1 MRALFFGTPAIAVP
15 ALEALTQVAEVCAV
29 VCQPDRPRG
38 RGLAL
43 AAPPVKERALQ
54 LGIPVHQPTKV
65 RTDELPA
72 WMRSHAPD
80 VAVVMA
86 YGRILTRAV
95 LDAPRLG
102 CVNLHAS
109 ILPQYRGAAPITW
122 ALVDGQTETGV
133 SLMQMDEG
141 MDTGPILA
149 IHRLPIEPSWN
160 AEDLSSALA
169 TCAAEVVRTELP
181 RLARGELQP
190 VAQDSSRATHARL
203 LTKEDGRIPWGKPAR
218 LVHDHVRGMTP
229 WPGAFTT
236 LPDGRMLKVLRAH
249 VDDAGT
255 LGRAGTIARAS
266 KHTLLVACGEGA
278 LAIEIGQVEGKRALS
293 AAELIGGRTLAEGM
307 ILGETLT
314 G

>member
-15 ALEALTQVAEVCAV
+15 ALEALTEIADVLAV

-43 AAPPVKERALQ
+43 AAPPVKERALA

-65 RTDELPA
+65 RTEELPA
-72 WMRSHAPD
+72 WIRSQAPD

-109 ILPQYRGAAPITW
+109 ILPLYRGAAPITW

-141 MDTGPILA
+141 MDTGPVLA
-149 IHRLPIEPSWN
+149 VQRVPIDPSWN

-169 TCAAEVVRTELP
+169 TCAADVVRKELP
-181 RLARGELQP
+181 RLARGELEP
-190 VAQDSSRATHARL
+190 VAQDSTRATHARL
-203 LTKEDGRIPWGKPAR
+203 LEKEDGRIPWGKPAR
-218 LVHDHVRGMTP
+218 AVHDHVRGMTP
-229 WPGAFTT
+229 WPGAYTT
-236 LPDGRMLKVLRAH
+236 LPDGRVLKVLRAH
-249 VDDAGT
+249 PEETAASGPAGT
-255 LGRAGTIARAS
+255 VVRAN
-266 KHTLLVACGEGA
+266 KHTLLVACGAGA
-278 LAIEIGQVEGKRALS
+278 LAVAIAQVEGKKALT
-293 AAELIGGRTLAEGM
+293 AAELVGGRTLAEGM
-307 ILGETLT
+307 VLGD
-314 G
+314 GVRG

>member
-1 MRALFFGTPAIAVP
+1 MKALFFGTPAIAVP

-54 LGIPVHQPTKV
+54 LGIPVHQPIKV

-95 LDAPRLG
+95 LDTPRLG

-109 ILPQYRGAAPITW
+109 ILPRYRGAAPITW
-122 ALVDGQTETGV
+122 ALVDGESETGV

-149 IHRLPIEPSWN
+149 VHRLPIEPSWN

-169 TCAAEVVRTELP
+169 TCAADVVSRELP
-181 RLARGELQP
+181 RLARGELEP
-190 VAQDSSRATHARL
+190 VAQDATRATHARL
-203 LTKEDGRIPWGKPAR
+203 LEKEDGRIPWGKPAR
-218 LVHDHVRGMTP
+218 AVHDHVRGMTP

-236 LPDGRMLKVLRAH
+236 LPDGRVLKVLRAH
-249 VDDAGT
+249 ADEAAVEGQAGT
-255 LGRAGTIARAS
+255 VSRAS
-266 KHTLLVACGEGA
+266 KHTLLVACGAGA
-278 LAIEIGQVEGKRALS
+278 LAIEVAQVEGKKALT
-293 AAELIGGRTLAEGM
+293 AAELVAGRTLAEGM
-307 ILGETLT
+307 ILGETVR